1 MYNLGHHLD
10 IGKYWTESWFSPLVV
25 KNRKDVPEVY
35 FGGGPGKKPGFYLE
49 LGEHTPEF
57 YWEFADLEHEYFS
70 YAGDITDDAF
80 LKYQPGYSNAIDKSG
95 LVLDHVAWYY
105 PKLAAVIA
113 EMMYKLY
120 NIALRTTC
128 IEVFESKVPEAGDL
142 WHAEINIKSMRSN
155 ESFYYGY
162 PLLKSQSQPK
172 PHEGFSY
179 DVQTDYKTYGA
190 EYTSQPKVAPYPL
203 VKLIVNKKATRK
215 DLIDREFIF

>member
-1 MYNLGHHLD
+1 
-10 IGKYWTESWFSPLVV
+10 
-25 KNRKDVPEVY
+25 
-35 FGGGPGKKPGFYLE
+35 
-49 LGEHTPEF
+49 
-57 YWEFADLEHEYFS
+57 
-70 YAGDITDDAF
+70 
-80 LKYQPGYSNAIDKSG
+80 
-95 LVLDHVAWYY
+95 LDHVAWYY